1 MITSTVSLQD
11 MTLMDPVT
19 EVFRQEDVLE
29 RIFRLLVDPA
39 DVGRARV
46 RPCGDTVLE
55 ECDADWTQG
64 ISSPDCRWLCE
75 A

>member
-1 MITSTVSLQD
+1 MITSTVSQQD
-11 MTLMDPVT
+11 MTLMDPVP

-46 RPCGDTVLE
+46 IPCGDTVLE
-55 ECDADWTQG
+55 ECDAD
-64 ISSPDCRWLCE
+64 
-75 A
+75 